1 KGFFSFEHRFDVDR
15 IIGRIIKCSGLWAR
29 GYRNYLDIRIEHNTI
44 SLPNLPPAFEGFRIL
59 HLADLHT
66 DLDPALPETVIPKLQ
81 ALKYDLCINTGD
93 FRNRTQ
99 DCHRVSMRETAR
111 IYAHVSGPK
120 LGVLGNHDFIEKVD
134 SLEAMGIQLLLNENM

>member
-1 KGFFSFEHRFDVDR
+1 
-15 IIGRIIKCSGLWAR
+15 
-29 GYRNYLDIRIEHNTI
+29 
-44 SLPNLPPAFEGFRIL
+44 EGFRIL

-134 SLEAMGIQLLLNENM
+134 SLEAMGIQLLLNENMFIEKDGQRLWFVGVDDPNYYQTHDFARALEGVPPE